1 LTRLLRKELHVYE
14 LHYLEQPCS
23 PIISSWRYKGSLNK
37 DGLTL
42 VKDLRFNDD
51 LVFYNENKYWNAE
64 LRDNF
69 NKNTTT
75 YWNGLRHRNLDEGLF
90 INNSTE
96 LNAEQY
102 SLAKQTTEEIKKAI
116 EKYGPIQ
123 LTDYDL
129 DYNYQIKKRIIDNKK
144 EYVEASMI

>member
-1 LTRLLRKELHVYE
+1 MHVYE
-14 LHYLEQPCS
+14 LHYLEQPCA
-23 PIISSWRYKGSLNK
+23 PIVSSWKFKGAAKK

-42 VKDLRFNDD
+42 VKDLRFDD
-51 LVFYNENKYWNAE
+51 EMIFYNENKYWNAE
-64 LRDNF
+64 LKDHF
-69 NKNTTT
+69 YKDTTT

-116 EKYGPIQ
+116 EKYGPIA

-129 DYNYQIKKRIIDNKK
+129 DYKFQIKKRV
-144 EYVEASMI
+144 VESKRDFVQGAMI